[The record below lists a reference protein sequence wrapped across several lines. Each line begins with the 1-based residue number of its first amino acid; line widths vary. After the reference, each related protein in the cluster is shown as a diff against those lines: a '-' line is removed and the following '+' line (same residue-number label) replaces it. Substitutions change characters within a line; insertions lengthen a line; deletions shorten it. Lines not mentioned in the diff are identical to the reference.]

1 MLTLALWI
9 LAAAVAAGI
18 ALSCFYLLE
27 RPIRGA
33 ARLGVHAHGLLGIV
47 GTGLVAARLIGGAP
61 DPQNFGRIA
70 LWMLGLA
77 LSGGL
82 VILAAA
88 LRRRRAPGLVVA
100 LHATVGMGGFVI
112 LLAYASIP
120 R

>member
-1 MLTLALWI
+1 MLTWALWI
-9 LAAAVAAGI
+9 LPAAVAAGI

-33 ARLGVHAHGLLGIV
+33 VRLGAHAHGLLGLS
-47 GTGLVAARLIGGAP
+47 GTGLLAASLLGGAP

-77 LSGGL
+77 LFGGL
-82 VILAAA
+82 VIIAAT
-88 LRRRRAPGLVVA
+88 LRRRRAPGIVVA

-120 R
+120 G